1 MVRLPIEQRDNGK
14 GNDWGVTPL
23 HTPGSKHERAVNS
36 CATYVGQVNLLSTA
50 DAEIKL
56 SETRRLLEKKIE
68 QLAVLVDRWS

>member
-1 MVRLPIEQRDNGK
+1 VVAQAMIP
-14 GNDWGVTPL
+14 P
-23 HTPGSKHERAVNS
+23 
-36 CATYVGQVNLLSTA
+36 TA